1 MSEATEVEEVIVD
14 EQPEPEQEL
23 EQLEQEQPEES
34 EEVEES
40 DEPEVVVSIGEE
52 PPPPEEPRAPDWV
65 RELRK
70 SHRELQ
76 RKNKELEAK
85 LSSQSVVPA
94 SVPTLGK
101 KPTLEDHDYDA
112 EKFEA
117 SLADWYERKRQ
128 VDEAAAKARIA
139 EEEQKK
145 SWQSKLDAYGKAKTE
160 LKVRDFEDA
169 EDVTQQALDVTQQ
182 GIVLQGADNPAL
194 LVYALGKNPKKA
206 AELGAIKD
214 PVKFAFAVAKLE
226 KDLKVTQRKS
236 APPPERVVQ
245 GNAGTSGSVDS
256 SLDKLRAE
264 AERTGDYTKV
274 MRYKAQMRAKGK

>member
-1 MSEATEVEEVIVD
+1 MSEATEVEEVIID
-14 EQPEPEQEL
+14 EQPEQEPEQEL
-23 EQLEQEQPEES
+23 DQPEQETS
-34 EEVEES
+34 EEPVETDES
-40 DEPEVVVSIGEE
+40 EVVVSIGEE
-52 PPPPEEPRAPDWV
+52 PPASEEPRAPDWV

-85 LSSQSVVPA
+85 LSSQSVVPT

-101 KPTLEDHDYDA
+101 KPTLEEHDYDA

-117 SLADWYERKRQ
+117 SLADWYERKRK
-128 VDEAAAKARIA
+128 VDEAAAQAKVA

-145 SWQSKLDAYGKAKTE
+145 SWQAKLDAYGKAKTE

-236 APPPERVVQ
+236 APPPEKVVQ
-245 GNAGTSGSVDS
+245 GNAATSGSVDS
-256 SLDKLRAE
+256 ALDKLRAE

>member
-1 MSEATEVEEVIVD
+1 MSEVTEVEEVIVD
-14 EQPEPEQEL
+14 EQPEQEPEQEL
-23 EQLEQEQPEES
+23 EQPEQEQSEES
-34 EEVEES
+34 EES

-112 EKFEA
+112 EKFES
-117 SLADWYERKRQ
+117 SLADWYERKRK
-128 VDEAAAKARIA
+128 VDEVAAQARVA

-145 SWQSKLDAYGKAKTE
+145 SWQSKLDAYGKARSE

-182 GIVLQGADNPAL
+182 GIVLQGAENPAL

>member
-23 EQLEQEQPEES
+23 EQSEQEQPEES
-34 EEVEES
+34 EEAEES

-85 LSSQSVVPA
+85 LSSQSVVPT

-101 KPTLEDHDYDA
+101 KPTLEEHDYDA

-206 AELGAIKD
+206 AELAAIKD
-214 PVKFAFAVAKLE
+214 PVQFAFAVARLE
-226 KDLKVTQRKS
+226 TTLKVQNRKPS
-236 APPPERVVQ
+236 AAPERSPSGTAPKS
-245 GNAGTSGSVDS
+245 GNADTT
-256 SLDKLRAE
+256 LERLRAE
-264 AERTGDYTKV
+264 AERTGDLSKV
-274 MRYKAQMRAKGK
+274 IAYKRQIKARRA

>member
-1 MSEATEVEEVIVD
+1 MSEVTEVEEVIVD
-14 EQPEPEQEL
+14 EQPEQEPEQEL
-23 EQLEQEQPEES
+23 EQPEQEQSEES
-34 EEVEES
+34 EES

-112 EKFEA
+112 EKFES
-117 SLADWYERKRQ
+117 SLADWYERKRK
-128 VDEAAAKARIA
+128 VDEVAAQARVA

-145 SWQSKLDAYGKAKTE
+145 SWQSKLDAYGKAKSE

-182 GIVLQGADNPAL
+182 GIVLQGAENPAL